1 MVTKSVNL
9 NNGGKMSNFTKM
21 VNDKAIC
28 DFVRS
33 FFHGKMM
40 EMELDFPKAMEIAKL
55 LEIKQPSG
63 NSFELGNLDDQF
75 LLEADG
81 SPLQTNESR

>member
-1 MVTKSVNL
+1 MKMVTKSVNL

-28 DFVRS
+28 KYVREQMS
-33 FFHGKMM
+33 NYLSKDLQLP
-40 EMELDFPKAMEIAKL
+40 EALSVAL
-55 LEIKQPSG
+55 TLNIKQPSG
-63 NSFELGNLDDQF
+63 KAFEMGNLDDGF

-81 SPLQTNESR
+81 SPLKR